1 MMLLILPRS
10 IVAFTVQFLCSNI
23 LLFFLISMLFSFHS
37 SIEITI
43 THIASYIIMNVEIIC
58 IYIWS
63 LCV

>member
-43 THIASYIIMNVEIIC
+43 THIASYIMNVEIIC